1 MLYLPLLTRLDSLLQ
16 TEGELPVRQI
26 TPHSLYDILHLQNS
40 IKRQSQLWLSFRD
53 RSGRPLFQR
62 FFLMTGL
69 LQKLKCQLRD
79 VLPCLLDVM
88 WLSSA
93 CTDGKAQDKA
103 AWELTRH
110 QMDLSALGDPFQQL
124 LVQFIGA
131 LRGESK
137 EELHQLGFVSWL
149 LNN

>member
-1 MLYLPLLTRLDSLLQ
+1 MTFY
-16 TEGELPVRQI
+16 I
-26 TPHSLYDILHLQNS
+26 CKTPSNFSHNFGYHSGIGVDDPFS
-40 IKRQSQLWLSFRD
+40 SV
-53 RSGRPLFQR
+53 
-62 FFLMTGL
+62 FLMTGL

-131 LRGESK
+131 LRGQSK
-137 EELHQLGFVSWL
+137 EELHQLGFVPWL